1 MTNALHPDRMTAAER
16 LAEVADILARGILR
30 LRERARQSSQTSE
43 RTGESSV
50 DFTDDRWR
58 HETAHRRRTA

>member
-1 MTNALHPDRMTAAER
+1 MNALHPDRMTAAER

-30 LRERARQSSQTSE
+30 LRERAHQSSQTSE

-50 DFTDDRWR
+50 DFTGDRCR
-58 HETAHRRRTA
+58 HATAHRRRTA

>member
-1 MTNALHPDRMTAAER
+1 MNALHPDRMTAAER

-43 RTGESSV
+43 QTGESSV
-50 DFTDDRWR
+50 DFTDDRCR
-58 HETAHRRRTA
+58 HANAHRRRTA